1 MTDDVRLHLQALIDG
16 SWHRAAL
23 LEFPAPRE
31 GRRGGCVFEY
41 EYDYLVRWLVEPRP
55 LAAVS
60 LNFPIEFG
68 PKVLKCWPAF
78 LDDLRPMGSARR
90 WWLRRLN
97 LPDDAASDIDLL
109 REGTIAPV
117 GNLRIE
123 EAVPEKKEPPKRFP
137 RQAVI
142 DREHDFIEYAANAG
156 AQAGGATGAGGDS
169 PKLLLRCDDADQVWI
184 DVWQD
189 DPSCPDR
196 HYLVKF
202 ARGRDER
209 DRLILRSE
217 YVYYKALA
225 ALGFETIPQEGLA
238 LHEGPSGPSLWLPRF
253 DVARQGGREI
263 RFGLESIYSL
273 LNAEPG
279 SYQTHQAALSALQ
292 RVVPEA
298 DWPTVRLEYLK
309 RDLLN
314 QVFGNSDN
322 HCRNIAVL
330 KTDSTVRLAP
340 IFDFAPMKMD
350 LEGITRTTRWEGY
363 ESGGDVDWR
372 GLLRSFGPDEA
383 SLRDGLHDL
392 ALSLRYL
399 PELLADLGLPEEVLN
414 FKALGLRDTEARLCK
429 WGFL

>member
-1 MTDDVRLHLQALIDG
+1 MKVHLQALIDG
-16 SWHRAAL
+16 SWQRAAL
-23 LEFPAPRE
+23 LEFNAPGE

-41 EYDYLVRWLVEPRP
+41 EYDYWVRWIADPPP
-55 LAAVS
+55 LTAVS
-60 LNFPIEFG
+60 LNLPVEFG
-68 PKVLKCWPAF
+68 PKVWRRRWPAF
-78 LDDLRPMGSARR
+78 LDDLQPMGSARR

-97 LPDDAASDIDLL
+97 LPDESASDIELL
-109 REGTIAPV
+109 RKGTIAPV
-117 GNLRIE
+117 GNLRVE
-123 EAVPEKKEPPKRFP
+123 EAVPVKKEAPQRFP

-142 DREHDFIEYAANAG
+142 DREHAFIEYAVNAG
-156 AQAGGATGAGGDS
+156 AQVGGATGAGGDS
-169 PKLLLRCDDADQVWI
+169 PKLLLRCDDTDHVWI

-202 ARGRDER
+202 ARSRDER
-209 DRLILRSE
+209 DRTILRSE

-225 ALGFETIPQEGLA
+225 ELGFETIPQEGLA

-253 DVARQGGREI
+253 DVARRDGREI
-263 RFGLESIYSL
+263 RFGLESLYSL

-279 SYQTHQAALSALQ
+279 SFQKHQAVLGVLQ
-292 RVVPEA
+292 HVVPRA
-298 DWPTVRLEYLK
+298 VWPMVRLEYLK

-350 LEGITRTTRWEGY
+350 LEGITRTTTWEGY
-363 ESGGDVDWR
+363 ELGGDIDWD
-372 GLLRSFGPDEA
+372 GLLRSFGADES
-383 SLRDGLHDL
+383 SLREGLHDL
-392 ALSLRYL
+392 ASRLRKL
-399 PELLADLGLPEEVLN
+399 PQLLADLGLPEETLN
-414 FKALGLRDTEARLCK
+414 FAGLGLLNTEKRLRT
-429 WGFL
+429 WGLL

>member
-1 MTDDVRLHLQALIDG
+1 MKVHLQVLIEG
-16 SWHRAAL
+16 AWERAAL
-23 LEFPAPRE
+23 LEFPTAKE
-31 GRRGGCVFEY
+31 GRRGECTFEY
-41 EYDYLVRWLVEPRP
+41 EHDYLFRWIADSPP

-60 LNFPIEFG
+60 LNLPVEFA
-68 PKVLKCWPAF
+68 PKVWRRWPAF
-78 LDDLRPMGSARR
+78 LDDLRPMGSARG

-97 LPDDAASDIDLL
+97 LPDEAASDIDIL
-109 REGTIAPV
+109 RRGTIAPV

-123 EAVPEKKEPPKRFP
+123 EAVPAKKEPPHRFP

-142 DREHDFIEYAANAG
+142 DREHAFITYAANAG
-156 AQAGGATGAGGDS
+156 AQVGGATGAGGDS
-169 PKLLLRCDDADQVWI
+169 PKLLLRCDETNHVWI

-189 DPSCPDR
+189 DPACPDR

-202 ARGRDER
+202 ARSRNER
-209 DRLILRSE
+209 DRTILRSE

-225 ALGFETIPQEGLA
+225 ELGFETIPQEGLA

-253 DVARQGGREI
+253 DVARRDGREI

-273 LNAEPG
+273 LQAEPG
-279 SYQTHQAALSALQ
+279 SFQKHQAVLGALQ
-292 RVVPEA
+292 HVIPKT

-350 LEGITRTTRWEGY
+350 LEGITRTTTWDGY
-363 ESGGDVDWR
+363 EAGGEVDWDA
-372 GLLRSFGPDEA
+372 LLKSFGRDETL
-383 SLRDGLHDL
+383 LRDGLNDL
-392 ALSLRYL
+392 ALRLRQL
-399 PELLADLGLPEEVLN
+399 PELLTDLGLPEETLD
-414 FKALGLRDTEARLCK
+414 FAGLDLRGTEKRLRT